1 MLVLGAVRIFQP
13 VHGYDVRRELL
24 SWRLEGWIN
33 VQPGSIYS
41 SLKTLERDGLISI
54 TGHEK
59 SDGRPE
65 RTEYATTQEGEKS
78 FQQMLRK
85 AWWQVERGTEPLIA
99 ALCLLPFMA
108 RDELIAALQARL
120 NQLEGETTEIRF
132 ARGYIRDGATGA
144 DGDVPEHVREIMDFA
159 AMRLKADIDWTRQF
173 VRRLK
178 DGAYTFANDTKDIG
192 DLIE

>member
-1 MLVLGAVRIFQP
+1 MLVLGVVRIFQP

-33 VQPGSIYS
+33 VQAGSIYS

-59 SDGRPE
+59 TDGRPE
-65 RTEYATTQEGEKS
+65 RTEYAMTMEGEKT

-85 AWWQVERGTEPLIA
+85 AWWQVERGTEPIVA
-99 ALCLLPFMA
+99 ALCLMPFMA

-120 NQLEGETTEIRF
+120 NQLDGETNEIRF
-132 ARGYIRDGATGA
+132 ARDSIRDGATGA
-144 DGDVPEHVREIMDFA
+144 NGDVPEHVREIMDFA
-159 AMRLKADIDWTRQF
+159 ATRLKADMDWTRQF

-178 DGAYTFANDTKDIG
+178 DGAYTFANEPRSIG
-192 DLIE
+192 DPMG